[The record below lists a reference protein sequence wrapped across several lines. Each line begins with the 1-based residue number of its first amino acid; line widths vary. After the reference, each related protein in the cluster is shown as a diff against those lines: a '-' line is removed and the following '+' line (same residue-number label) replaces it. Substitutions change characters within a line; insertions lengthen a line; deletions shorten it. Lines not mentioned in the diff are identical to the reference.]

1 MGLRW
6 GGGFEIVLNCDMV
19 VASPTATFGL
29 PESLRGIYAGAGGLP
44 RLVRN
49 VGIPLASEI
58 AMTGRTLSATEA
70 LRYNLINHV
79 SASPATLL
87 DEAVALAQKVADIS
101 PDAIIVT
108 RAAIRETWENGSVER
123 GFQLVDERMKRGL
136 MEGENSREGLTAFRE
151 KRKPVWR
158 ASKL

>member
-1 MGLRW
+1 MT
-6 GGGFEIVLNCDMV
+6 

-49 VGIPLASEI
+49 VGLPLASEI
-58 AMTGRTLSATEA
+58 AMTGRTLSAAEA
-70 LRYNLINHV
+70 LRFNLINHV

-87 DEAVALAQKVADIS
+87 DEAVKLAQKVADIS

-123 GFQLVDERMKRGL
+123 GYQLVDERLKRGL
-136 MEGENSREGLTAFRE
+136 MEGENSREGLAAFRE
-151 KRKPVWR
+151 KRKPVWK

>member
-1 MGLRW
+1 MT
-6 GGGFEIVLNCDMV
+6 

-49 VGIPLASEI
+49 VGLPLASEI
-58 AMTGRTLSATEA
+58 AMTGRTLSAAEA
-70 LRYNLINHV
+70 LRFNLINRV
-79 SASPATLL
+79 SSSAATLL
-87 DEAVALAQKVADIS
+87 DEAVQLAQKVADIS

-108 RAAIRETWENGSVER
+108 RAALRETWENGSVER
-123 GFQLVDERMKRGL
+123 GFQLVDERLKRGL
-136 MEGENSREGLTAFRE
+136 MEGENSREGLAAFRE
-151 KRKPVWR
+151 KRKPVWK

>member
-1 MGLRW
+1 MT
-6 GGGFEIVLNCDMV
+6 

-29 PESLRGIYAGAGGLP
+29 PEALRGIYAGAGGLP

-49 VGIPLASEI
+49 VGLPLASEI
-58 AMTGRTLSATEA
+58 AMSGRTLSATEA
-70 LRYNLINHV
+70 LRLNLINHV
-79 SASPATLL
+79 SKSPATLL
-87 DEAVALAQKVADIS
+87 DEAVALATKVADIS

-108 RAAIRETWENGSVER
+108 RAALRETWENGSVER

-136 MEGENSREGLTAFRE
+136 MEGENSTEGLAAFRE
-151 KRKPVWR
+151 KRKPVWK

>member
-1 MGLRW
+1 MT
-6 GGGFEIVLNCDMV
+6 I
-19 VASPTATFGL
+19 ASPTATFGL

-44 RLVRN
+44 RLVRT
-49 VGIPLASEI
+49 VGLPLASEI
-58 AMTGRTLSATEA
+58 AMTGRTLSASEA
-70 LRYNLINHV
+70 LSHALINKI
-79 SASPATLL
+79 SSTPQTLL
-87 DEAVALAQKVADIS
+87 GEAVDLASKVANIS

-136 MEGENSREGLTAFRE
+136 MEGENSREGLAAFRE
-151 KRKPVWR
+151 KRKPVWK

>member
-1 MGLRW
+1 MT
-6 GGGFEIVLNCDMV
+6 

-44 RLVRN
+44 RLVRT
-49 VGIPLASEI
+49 VGLPLASEI
-58 AMTGRTLSATEA
+58 AMTGRTLSAREA
-70 LRYNLINHV
+70 LSFNLINAISS
-79 SASPATLL
+79 SAETCVA
-87 DEAVALAQKVADIS
+87 EAVKLAEKVAGIS

-123 GFQLVDERMKRGL
+123 GFQLVDERLKRGL
-136 MEGENSREGLTAFRE
+136 MEGENSREGLAAFRE
-151 KRKPVWR
+151 KRKPVWK

>member
-1 MGLRW
+1 MT
-6 GGGFEIVLNCDMV
+6 I
-19 VASPTATFGL
+19 ASPTATFGL

-44 RLVRN
+44 RLVRT
-49 VGIPLASEI
+49 VGLPLASEI

-70 LRYNLINHV
+70 LRFNLINHV
-79 SASPATLL
+79 AGSPASLL
-87 DEAVALAQKVADIS
+87 DEAVKLAQKVADIS

-136 MEGENSREGLTAFRE
+136 MEGENSREGLAAFRE
-151 KRKPVWR
+151 KRKPVWK

>member
-1 MGLRW
+1 MT
-6 GGGFEIVLNCDMV
+6 

-49 VGIPLASEI
+49 VGLPLASEI
-58 AMTGRTLSATEA
+58 AMTGRTLSAAEA
-70 LRYNLINHV
+70 LSFNLINKI
-79 SASPATLL
+79 SSSPQTLL

-101 PDAIIVT
+101 PDSIIVT
-108 RAAIRETWENGSVER
+108 RAAIRETWENPSVER
-123 GFQLVDERMKRGL
+123 GFQLVDERFKRGL
-136 MEGENSREGLTAFRE
+136 MEGENTREGLSAFRE
-151 KRKPVWR
+151 KRRPVWK

>member
-1 MGLRW
+1 MT
-6 GGGFEIVLNCDMV
+6 

-49 VGIPLASEI
+49 IGLPLANEI
-58 AMTGRTLSATEA
+58 AMTGRTLSAPEA
-70 LRYNLINHV
+70 LRLNLINRV
-79 SASPATLL
+79 SSSPATLL
-87 DEAVALAQKVADIS
+87 EEAVALAQKVADIS

-123 GFQLVDERMKRGL
+123 GFQLVNERLSRGL
-136 MEGENSREGLTAFRE
+136 MEGENSREGLAAFRE